1 MADESGRVFLSDE
14 PIESPEQDKFEHREY
29 VDALKKILENAEPRW
44 NIGVFGKWGTGKS
57 SIINLLFDR
66 LEANPAFENTVCVE
80 FDAWTHAEESIRT
93 DLLLGIDYE
102 LGEKTDTKVDG
113 EYGILGEDYITE
125 ELYDMTEET
134 GSEDLSYRKYTAE
147 LLSHSKLIT
156 GIVVITALI
165 LVLGVLTNVLNLVGV
180 LNPGPDLMATVNSIL
195 QIAILP
201 LFLSLFIFM
210 AKQVEDATSTLRQ
223 RYPRKEWSGA
233 YEQLFEDMLTE
244 LVEETEK
251 EEVIISVDNLD
262 RCESDTVYD
271 VLVSLKTFMEN
282 NRCIYIIP
290 CDDEALLSHVQ
301 SIDSGEYFEEPE
313 NEREFLR
320 KLFQAHV
327 RVPPFT
333 NEAISDYVEELKE
346 QLEDDLGEDYDDEV
360 LSVITKA
367 YARNPRRIKQA
378 FNRLTTLRM
387 LAEEMEATDRI
398 REGAI
403 TDNLPFLAKISLLQ
417 EDFPEFYR
425 ALQANPRL
433 LDEFNDYF
441 AGRVSHSE
449 REEELAAYFDPD
461 ENEDN
466 SSVEGLRDFLRTT
479 RYITDDTPRRFIYL
493 SEPSY
498 ALTLGDDE
506 RFVQDLRTGQVDKV
520 RDELKSLF
528 EGDEGFTPY
537 LEAIRDT
544 LDEWSHLDSE
554 LFNIIEGL
562 MKVFDA
568 LDEDA
573 QSRVAAAVS
582 EYLVSVDRRHFL
594 EDLDPHLSFPLLLK
608 MPFRDSQIL
617 FNAFGKL
624 AADPETLRENVL
636 DAFVS
641 HSDEIPRS
649 ARRPLAE
656 SLTDLRQNHQMDEFK
671 RALDIIHSSA
681 TAREKYATT
690 SLLKEVI
697 ELIQLDNNQRQFE
710 DHEYYMKFDQH
721 ASTEARSTFV
731 EKLLDLHNEVDDNNI
746 NNLNQNLADILLDI
760 ESNLTTQAAR
770 RLYDEFQGMAHAPSN
785 DVKQLVETLFYHYDV
800 LVPSDQDEFRQQ
812 CVNQIQNWDGTAQQY
827 LKWAEQYDVP
837 LLDSEDAVEAALDPF
852 PNQNSNA
859 GLLTNTV
866 LPLIPEEFDEE
877 VTAKKLLDILDSGDD
892 SHAQLGAEMFL
903 TAPDRFSNVQD
914 SVIDK
919 CHSKANRTDDTN
931 SKQTYLT
938 AVSEVFTELE
948 DSDQELFLSR
958 LTELARG
965 NNRDKQA
972 FAQVWREV
980 KNDLEPG
987 HRRTIGQ
994 NVLSVLEDEASDQNQ
1009 QVPNDDLVKALQ
1021 TVTEGL
1027 ATNAH
1032 QEFIL
1037 RLSDKL
1043 TDGNIGWQQKQ
1054 NIVGQLAAFE
1064 DLAGQEDLVLTRIE
1078 GMLKQNSQD
1087 RLHQT
1092 TEKKLDI
1099 LEQRDEINQDRIK
1112 EIRETH
1118 LET

>member
-1 MADESGRVFLSDE
+1 MIDEGGRVFLSDE

-29 VDALKKILENAEPRW
+29 VDALEQILENAEPRW

-66 LEANPAFENTVCVE
+66 LQDNPAFDDTICVE

-93 DLLLGIDYE
+93 DLLLGIDYQ

-125 ELYDMTEET
+125 ELYDITEET
-134 GSEDLSYRKYTAE
+134 GSEDLSYREYTAR
-147 LLSHSKLIT
+147 LLSHSKPVT
-156 GIVVITALI
+156 GIVVIAAVV
-165 LVLGVLTNVLNLVGV
+165 LVLGVLANVLNLVGV
-180 LNPGPDLMATVNSIL
+180 LNPDPDLMATVNSIL

-233 YEQLFEDMLTE
+233 YEQLFEEMLTD
-244 LVEETEK
+244 LVKKTEK
-251 EEVIISVDNLD
+251 KKVIISVDNLD

-282 NRCIYIIP
+282 DRCTYIIP

-301 SIDSGEYFEEPE
+301 SIDRGGYFEEPE

-333 NEAISDYVEELKE
+333 NEAISDYARELKG
-346 QLEDDLGEDYDDEV
+346 QLDEDLGEDYDDEV

-387 LAEEMEATDRI
+387 LAQEMEATDRM

-403 TDNLPFLAKISLLQ
+403 TDNYPFLAKVSILQ

-425 ALQANPRL
+425 ALQTNPRL

-441 AGRVSHSE
+441 AGRVSESE
-449 REEELAAYFDPD
+449 REKELAAYFDPD

-466 SSVEGLRDFLRTT
+466 GSVEGLRDFLRTT
-479 RYITDDTPRRFIYL
+479 RYITDDNPRRFIYL

-528 EGDEGFTPY
+528 ESDEDFTPY

-544 LDEWSHLDSE
+544 LDEWSHLNSE
-554 LFNIIEGL
+554 LFNIVEGL
-562 MKVFDA
+562 MEVFSA
-568 LDEDA
+568 LDEDS
-573 QSRVAAAVS
+573 QSRVAAVVS
-582 EYLVSVDRRHFL
+582 EYLVSADRRHFL

-608 MPFRDSQIL
+608 MPHRDSQIL
-617 FNAFGKL
+617 FNAYGQL
-624 AADPETLRENVL
+624 AADPETLHENVL
-636 DAFVS
+636 EAFVS

-656 SLTDLRQNHQMDEFK
+656 NLTHLRQNLQIDEFK
-671 RALDIIHSSA
+671 RALDMLHSSA
-681 TAREKYATT
+681 PAREKFATA
-690 SLLKEVI
+690 SLLKEAVELI
-697 ELIQLDNNQRQFE
+697 ELDNQHQFQN
-710 DHEYYMKFDQH
+710 HEYYTKFDPQ
-721 ASTEARSTFV
+721 ASIEARSTFV
-731 EKLLDLHNEVDDNNI
+731 KKLIDLYNDVEDDNVK
-746 NNLNQNLADILLDI
+746 NLNQNLADILLDI
-760 ESNLTTQAAR
+760 EPDLTTPATR
-770 RLYDEFQGMAHAPSN
+770 RLYDEFQGLVHAPSG
-785 DVKQLVETLFYHYDV
+785 DERQLVETLFHFYDV

-812 CVNQIQNWDGTAQQY
+812 CVNQIQNWGSTAQQY

-837 LLDSEDAVEAALDPF
+837 LLNSENAVEAALAPF

-859 GLLTNTV
+859 NLFTKTI

-877 VTAKKLLDILDSGDD
+877 VTAKKLLDILDSSDD
-892 SHAQLGAEMFL
+892 SHAQLGAEIFL
-903 TAPDRFSNVQD
+903 TAPERFSNVQD
-914 SVIDK
+914 SVVDK
-919 CHSKANRTDDTN
+919 CLSKANRTNDIK
-931 SKQTYLT
+931 SKQTFLT
-938 AVSEVFTELE
+938 AVSGVFTELK
-948 DSDQELFLSR
+948 DSDQELFLSQ

-965 NNRDKQA
+965 SNRDKQA

-980 KNDLEPG
+980 EDDLEPG

-1009 QVPNDDLVKALQ
+1009 QVPNDELVKVLQ
-1021 TVTEGL
+1021 SVTDYL
-1027 ATNAH
+1027 TTNAH
-1032 QEFIL
+1032 EEFVQ

-1043 TDGNIGWQQKQ
+1043 TDGDIGWQQKQ
-1054 NIVGQLAAFE
+1054 DIVGQLVAFE

-1078 GMLKQNSQD
+1078 GMLKQNSQG

-1092 TEKKLDI
+1092 TEKKLNI
-1099 LEQRDEINQDRIK
+1099 LEQRDKIDQERIK
-1112 EIRETH
+1112 EIRKTY